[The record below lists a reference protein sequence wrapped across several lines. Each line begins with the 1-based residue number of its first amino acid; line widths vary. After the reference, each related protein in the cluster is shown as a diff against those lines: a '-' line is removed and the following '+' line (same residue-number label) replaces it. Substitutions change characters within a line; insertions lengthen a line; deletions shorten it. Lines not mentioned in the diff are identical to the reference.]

1 MHANASH
8 GRQQACLHLQQ
19 QRVAQYALTP
29 RLMSPRCLSAGG
41 GNCWP
46 QRRFLFKSQK
56 QPNLYIVNKGQGV
69 ETPWRLHL
77 EGRPLRSFRREQQ
90 STHTSRTCTVSCAAS
105 GGFSPPLSGPGA
117 QWSHEC
123 VVPGPRSG
131 SAPAQHRAS
140 GRYRRSAPVM
150 GGGRANRT
158 NMSTAATPCSNDQF
172 DAAAF
177 VSRDVEEDPLGILRK
192 VPSGHER
199 VDETT
204 GSRRLLEPA
213 EELMRAAAEC
223 GNGNPCDVIE
233 AILRSSQ
240 AIRDRVSSRQVCQK
254 HREAHVSINQV
265 ALRCI

>member
-1 MHANASH
+1 
-8 GRQQACLHLQQ
+8 
-19 QRVAQYALTP
+19 
-29 RLMSPRCLSAGG
+29 MSPRCLSAGG

-46 QRRFLFKSQK
+46 QRTFLFKSQK

-77 EGRPLRSFRREQQ
+77 KASEVF
-90 STHTSRTCTVSCAAS
+90 STRAAINAHSRTCTVSCAAS

-123 VVPGPRSG
+123 VVPGLRSG
-131 SAPAQHRAS
+131 SAPAQH
-140 GRYRRSAPVM
+140 RRSAPVM

-177 VSRDVEEDPLGILRK
+177 VSRDVDEDPLGILRK

-223 GNGNPCDVIE
+223 GNGNPCDAIE

-265 ALRCI
+265 ARRSAVDNKSNHVHPHFPI